1 MFSKQN
7 LLFLLMTV
15 TAATATS
22 ATLTFML
29 SVYMSAEAPTIK
41 TTLTAVSTLL
51 FPLGSAVWV
60 SPDFKTTVE
69 GICVGML
76 VGLAFAV
83 SSLYTSDA
91 PGIEE
96 VRAYFIL
103 HAHILDYL
111 FIVFGL
117 VIASS
122 LGGFGFTLGLLFT
135 RKIWEEMRSLR
146 K

>member
-1 MFSKQN
+1 MYSKQN
-7 LLFLLMTV
+7 LLFVLMTV
-15 TAATATS
+15 TAATA
-22 ATLTFML
+22 AGVALTFML
-29 SVYMSAEAPTIK
+29 SVYTSAEHASSKEVLI
-41 TTLTAVSTLL
+41 AASTLL
-51 FPLGSAVWV
+51 LPLGAAVWV
-60 SPDFKTTVE
+60 SPDFKTATE
-69 GICVGML
+69 GTCVGML

-96 VRAYFIL
+96 VRAYFVL

-122 LGGFGFTLGLLFT
+122 LGGFGFTMGLLFT
-135 RKIWEEMRSLR
+135 RKFWEKTRSVG

>member
-41 TTLTAVSTLL
+41 SALTAVSTLL
-51 FPLGSAVWV
+51 LPLGSAVWV

-69 GICVGML
+69 GMCVGML

-83 SSLYTSDA
+83 STLYTSDA
-91 PGIEE
+91 AGIEK

-111 FIVFGL
+111 FITFGL
-117 VIASS
+117 VIAAT

-135 RKIWEEMRSLR
+135 RKLWEKTRSVG